1 MIGARVRRARGAG
14 ASGTGT
20 GAPTAPGRRSAWDAL
35 GGRIPWLG
43 RPERVIVTAM
53 WGAVALGA
61 ILRLARYGLNR
72 SLWIDEAFIALN
84 VIHRSLGHLMDPLSY
99 FQGAPPGFLALEKA
113 SVGALGTGE
122 HALRLWPLLAGLAS
136 LPLFLVLARR
146 LLDPVA
152 ALLAVVAFAV
162 SGPLIDYATQV
173 KPYEGD
179 VLAAIVLL
187 LAAWTCIDRGP
198 SARRLVLLA
207 AAGIVSQWISFAAL
221 IILPAVLVAIAWPD
235 ALERRWRRLA
245 ALGAVAASWV
255 VSAALLWEVSLRH
268 LVSLRISPTNP
279 STGYVPRGPLDVT
292 WYADSIV
299 SLFRTTVGVP
309 RPLAG
314 AGLLVLLVGV
324 VALWRRRREAV
335 VLLVMPIAT
344 AVLAATVQA
353 YGFGSR
359 FSLFLV
365 PSILLLMAAGI
376 RAMLPAE
383 RRGVA
388 AAGLIAV
395 VMVVGGMVAIAYRS
409 VTAPSHEEI
418 TPVLAYVAKHRRP
431 GDTVFVDYWAQYA
444 FAYYAPRYG
453 FPTAPADQTK
463 APAGGYAPALRSLPP
478 GLLIGP
484 YQGYFTR
491 GLRGLDALR
500 RAGRV
505 WVIFSHE
512 RVGRRI
518 DEETFY
524 RIALNRIGRVRAQVQ
539 APGAAAYLYVP
550 RHPGTARG

>member
-1 MIGARVRRARGAG
+1 MIGARVRRVRRAG
-14 ASGTGT
+14 ASGTGA
-20 GAPTAPGRRSAWDAL
+20 GAPTAPRRRSAWDAL
-35 GGRIPWLG
+35 GGRIPWLA
-43 RPERVIVTAM
+43 RPERVIVAAM

-113 SVGALGTGE
+113 SVSVLGGGE

-152 ALLAVVAFAV
+152 ALLAVAAFAV

-187 LAAWTCIDRGP
+187 LAAWACIERGP
-198 SARRLVLLA
+198 SPPRLALLA
-207 AAGIVSQWISFAAL
+207 VAGIASQWVSFAAL
-221 IILPAVLVAIAWPD
+221 IILPAILVAIAWPD
-235 ALERRWRRLA
+235 APARRWRRLA
-245 ALGAVAASWV
+245 ALGAVAASWA

-279 STGYVPRGPLDVT
+279 SGGYVPRGPLDVS
-292 WYADSIV
+292 WYANAIV
-299 SLFRTTVGVP
+299 SLFRTTIGVP

-324 VALWRRRREAV
+324 VALWRRGREAV
-335 VLLVMPIAT
+335 VLLVMPIAM

-365 PSILLLMAAGI
+365 PSMLLLMAAGI
-376 RAMLPAE
+376 RAMLPAD
-383 RRGVA
+383 RRA
-388 AAGLIAV
+388 MAAGLIAV

-453 FPTAPADQTK
+453 FPTAPAVHTK

-505 WVIFSHE
+505 WLIFSHE

-524 RIALNRIGRVRAQVQ
+524 RIALNRLGRMRAQVQ
-539 APGAAAYLYVP
+539 APGAAAYLYVL
-550 RHPGTARG
+550 RHPSPARG